1 MQTVT
6 SIVDLEHRPMSSQN
20 WEDIND
26 PNLDRKLDAIT
37 AGALPHVKQHLL
49 TKISRVNCKVI
60 VDYISAL
67 QVEVGPSESY
77 RISTIQAL
85 KHFVDFHKPKTFA
98 EMERQD
104 VIDFLDSFRKPESVD
119 PLHKWI
125 GTHGFYRIVLMRF
138 FRWLYSP
145 DLPQRNRPKPAIMEN
160 VPKLKRREVSIYKP
174 TDLWTEED
182 DALFFKYCPSARD
195 RCWHAVSRDTGC
207 RPHELLKLKIKDV
220 IVQQL
225 DSGYQIARINVNGK
239 TGTRNVRLNNSYPRL
254 KDWLSNGHPI
264 PGNPNAYLFCG
275 YGTKNIGRRLNPHTI
290 NTMYEKHKKV
300 TFPKL
305 LDDPLV
311 TEEDRRKIREL
322 LKNLGIRM
330 LGGTRLQLKYQNSSR
345 IQF

>member
-1 MQTVT
+1 M
-6 SIVDLEHRPMSSQN
+6 
-20 WEDIND
+20 
-26 PNLDRKLDAIT
+26 
-37 AGALPHVKQHLL
+37 
-49 TKISRVNCKVI
+49 
-60 VDYISAL
+60 DYISAL

-77 RISTIQAL
+77 RIGTIHAL
-85 KHFVDFHKPKTFA
+85 KHFAEFHKPKTFA
-98 EMERQD
+98 EIQRQD

-119 PLHKWI
+119 PMHKWV
-125 GTHGFYRIVLMRF
+125 GTHGFYRIILMRF
-138 FRWLYSP
+138 FRWLYAP
-145 DLPQRNRPKPAIMEN
+145 DLPQNKRSRPPIMEN
-160 VPKLKRREVSIYKP
+160 VPKLRRKEISVYRP

-239 TGTRNVRLNNSYPRL
+239 TGTRNVRINNAYPRL

-275 YGTKNIGRRLNPHTI
+275 FGSKNMGRRLNPHTI

-300 TFPKL
+300 AFPKL

-311 TEEDRRKIREL
+311 KEEDKHKIRDL
-322 LKNLGIRM
+322 LKKPWNPYVRRHTAATEISK
-330 LGGTRLQLKYQNSSR
+330 QLKDAVLIDQYLGWSHRQHTPEVSALLR
-345 IQF
+345 RRFL